1 MWHSRSSGVTGFETW
16 LHCPKNAPGH
26 SHTMSAILLRNREI
40 DSFTQITG
48 QDFLITTEN
57 TTLTE
62 NTVFLVKIHVYWNSE
77 LYSSVVH
84 PLFTPRT
91 LNQKV
96 IIRMKLPL
104 WSLGNS
110 LTWCFMIFLNYST
123 LGNAVG
129 EQFLSL
135 SQRKKFMVEHTLTFR
150 KKKKIWAEC
159 ILHPHLHAL
168 PHRWDCKWHP
178 AFRKQSAQF

>member
-1 MWHSRSSGVTGFETW
+1 M
-16 LHCPKNAPGH
+16 
-26 SHTMSAILLRNREI
+26 
-40 DSFTQITG
+40 
-48 QDFLITTEN
+48 
-57 TTLTE
+57 
-62 NTVFLVKIHVYWNSE
+62 
-77 LYSSVVH
+77 VH

-150 KKKKIWAEC
+150 KKKDLSWVHFTSTHLLFLTDETADD
-159 ILHPHLHAL
+159 ILLSENKVHSSSLFDMLFKGNMFSSVKWLQYSEKLGWGSGPMTEHPLSSLYNPTKH
-168 PHRWDCKWHP
+168 PDSRWQPPGHWYWFAPQLIHHY
-178 AFRKQSAQF
+178 